1 MTKDAL
7 ISYKGG
13 YKTATEQQRTYSLDK
28 DFMMNLLKGRV
39 TELENQ
45 LKQTE
50 AVNQFSMST
59 LQKNSASSTEKRLY

>member
-28 DFMMNLLKGRV
+28 DFMINLLKGRV
-39 TELENQ
+39 TKLEN
-45 LKQTE
+45 
-50 AVNQFSMST
+50 
-59 LQKNSASSTEKRLY
+59 

>member
-1 MTKDAL
+1 M

-28 DFMMNLLKGRV
+28 DFMINLLKGRI

-45 LKQTE
+45 LKQKE
-50 AVNQFSMST
+50 EINEFLMST
-59 LQKNSASSTEKRLY
+59 LETNSASGTEKRLY

>member
-1 MTKDAL
+1 M

-28 DFMMNLLKGRV
+28 DFMINLLKGRI

-45 LKQTE
+45 LKQKE
-50 AVNQFSMST
+50 EINEFLMST
-59 LQKNSASSTEKRLY
+59 LETNSASSTEKRLY

>member
-1 MTKDAL
+1 M

-28 DFMMNLLKGRV
+28 DFMINLLKGRI

-45 LKQTE
+45 LKQKE
-50 AVNQFSMST
+50 EINKFLMST
-59 LQKNSASSTEKRLY
+59 LETNSASSTEKRLY